1 MPVLVFL
8 ALLVAVGLLV
18 LLSGPRD
25 GDTPARLVAAVA
37 DRLPANRREWGPAM
51 VAELAQ
57 VDGRTRRWRFAAGA
71 LRVLLFPPTHRGRP
85 VAVALVGLAVAAA
98 MTASAAYE
106 VPTLAVFAATF
117 GLLLCAAATIAT
129 AHWPSRRPGAA
140 YLAVAAL
147 ALIAVVATL
156 ATAVRVAVL
165 HPTATADGT
174 HAFSVLFAIVLTGY
188 LAFALTPPRPGGQAN
203 ALLLWS
209 LTAALAAGGAWIA
222 LAARFPAA
230 GTGVIG
236 LMSPVSAV
244 AVLVASV
251 GAAATTRSL
260 PAGVRAGVLTI
271 ALTAPM
277 HFAADIT
284 GLLHVTHYTLTDP
297 YDVAAFAR
305 GRYPDVASYLLS
317 DALGGEIISGF
328 VLSPVV
334 LVVLALLG
342 SAAGTRLNRSGTR
355 LASR

>member
-1 MPVLVFL
+1 MPVVVFL

-18 LLSGPRD
+18 LLSGRHD

-37 DRLPANRREWGPAM
+37 DRLPANRREWGSAM

-57 VDGRTRRWRFAAGA
+57 IDGRTRRWRFAAGA
-71 LRVLLFPPTHRGRP
+71 LRVLLVPPTHRGRP

-98 MTASAAYE
+98 MTASAAFE

-117 GLLLCAAATIAT
+117 GLLLCAGATVAA

-140 YLAVAAL
+140 YLAVAAV

-174 HAFSVLFAIVLTGY
+174 YAFSVLFAIVLTGY
-188 LAFALTPPRPGGQAN
+188 LAVALTPPRPGRQAN

-209 LTAALAAGGAWIA
+209 LAAALAAGAAWIA
-222 LAARFPAA
+222 IAATFPAA

-236 LMSPVSAV
+236 LLSPVSAV
-244 AVLVASV
+244 AVLVASI
-251 GAAATTRSL
+251 GAAASTRSM
-260 PAGVRAGVLTI
+260 PAGIRAGLLTI

-284 GLLHVTHYTLTDP
+284 GLLHVSNYTLTDTH
-297 YDVAAFAR
+297 DLAAFAK
-305 GRYPDVASYLLS
+305 GGYPDVVSYLLS
-317 DALGGEIISGF
+317 DALGGEIIGGF
-328 VLSPVV
+328 VMAPVA
-334 LVVLALLG
+334 LLALALLG
-342 SAAGTRLNRSGTR
+342 SAAGTRLDRPRTR
-355 LASR
+355 RTA